1 MPLEWVTNYQK
12 LYVDTSTVQSQDLQ
26 FQRQTDG
33 SVNTTFQL
41 LQPSSDDTPP
51 IFQSMMITPV
61 AFEEDIPV
69 HAFHP
74 DGSIVYIDKIN
85 GNFIWDID
93 PNMCDD
99 HCSCKWK
106 KKTKPSCSQSKQPFK
121 PGDPDSPWIGL
132 HTPRKPL
139 DVYEEA
145 LRILKEEGLLP
156 PELESLPEPQPIVAS
171 SS

>member
-1 MPLEWVTNYQK
+1 MPLEWVTNYEK
-12 LYVDTSTVQSQDLQ
+12 LYVDTSPVQSQDLQ

-33 SVNTTFQL
+33 SVKTTFQL
-41 LQPSSDDTPP
+41 PQRSSDDTPP

-74 DGSIVYIDKIN
+74 DGSVVYTDKIN
-85 GNFIWDID
+85 GHFIWDID

-106 KKTKPSCSQSKQPFK
+106 KKPKTSCSQSKQPFK
-121 PGDPDSPWIGL
+121 PGDPDSPWIAIHL
-132 HTPRKPL
+132 
-139 DVYEEA
+139 A
-145 LRILKEEGLLP
+145 NLLMFMKK
-156 PELESLPEPQPIVAS
+156 LFVFSKKNAS
-171 SS
+171 FH